1 MVAEMI
7 SRMGGGEAVGT
18 MEGKKGE
25 LSKFGKWVVGIRS
38 NEVLWG
44 YVICSNF
51 SKENTSS

>member
-1 MVAEMI
+1 MAEMI

-38 NEVLWG
+38 NKVLWG
-44 YVICSNF
+44 YVICSDF